1 MKTIF
6 IIAGGIA
13 DLPDPELEGST
24 PLGIAETPSL
34 DALAK
39 CGCCGSLLAVDE
51 EVPLTTANAILSLLG
66 YDFSRGVPDP
76 MELEEFGATD
86 ERVAPAYDEPGRES
100 TLRYFCGAKIFRPRR
115 GDFRHGFCE
124 GYRKNGFA
132 FSIGSGGGD
141 RRPRL

>member
-51 EVPLTTANAILSLLG
+51 EVLRSLRQML
-66 YDFSRGVPDP
+66 YSLFSAMTSQEVCPIPWNWRSSG
-76 MELEEFGATD
+76 
-86 ERVAPAYDEPGRES
+86 
-100 TLRYFCGAKIFRPRR
+100 
-115 GDFRHGFCE
+115 HG
-124 GYRKNGFA
+124 
-132 FSIGSGGGD
+132 
-141 RRPRL
+141 